1 MISGS
6 EPFHASAGTN
16 AAVGLRAYLDEVAD
30 VVKRVPRAW
39 VRCELHLFKITERFV
54 RMEFIEL
61 DHRGTQVA
69 KVQGGCFPAV
79 WRRIQADFSAAGL
92 SLEPGS
98 QVLVQLQGKLD
109 PTFGFQ
115 VGVSDIDIKFAL
127 GDLNSRIQAIRK
139 QLREAGAWDRNRF
152 LSRPVDFVRVSVIGP
167 PGAASLGD
175 FRSTAARLEAARL
188 VKFEYHEV
196 PFQTRDA
203 PTRIVEELRSIYRAS
218 MSDGTRSCA
227 VAIVR
232 GGGASADLAWLV
244 DHKLTEA
251 VCRMNV
257 PVMTGIGH
265 EQDRIL
271 LDEVACMSFDTPSK
285 VVEHI
290 VATVTRAALDGK
302 RAYEAIRASAEQ
314 MASRT
319 DAAVAA
325 LRATVDKDAR
335 EAIRAAEVSVRSA
348 SVRLEPGARTLLE
361 EAQTLVRS
369 SDVDVDRSARETL
382 RVAEST
388 VRAAAAGLEPGAR
401 ALLDDVRELAAGQLR
416 SAYIAAGQVREA
428 TDQAVR
434 QLGIDIGR
442 YVETATRSVDL
453 GLQRISSELRTRLE
467 AVPESATGKVISAH
481 REIASSVRRAVE
493 LAEEE
498 IAGLRVG
505 AVGDATRA
513 LDACHSEIAI
523 VQARA
528 ETLHPRTVLAAGYVI
543 LRDGAGVPLTG
554 VSAVRTAETVTAE
567 MRDGTARLANA

>member
-1 MISGS
+1 MNSGF
-6 EPFHASAGTN
+6 EPLDTRAGSN

-39 VRCELHLFKITERFV
+39 VRCELHLLKITERFV

-61 DHRGTQVA
+61 EDRGTQVA

-92 SLEPGS
+92 SLEAGS
-98 QVLVQLQGKLD
+98 QVLVQLRGRLD

-115 VGVSDIDIKFAL
+115 VAVLDVDIRFAL
-127 GDLNSRIQAIRK
+127 GDLNTRILAIRK
-139 QLREAGAWDRNRF
+139 QLQGAGAWDRNRS
-152 LSRPVDFVRVSVIGP
+152 LRRPADFVRVSVIAP

-175 FRSTAARLEAARL
+175 FRSTATRLEAARL
-188 VKFEYHEV
+188 VRFDYHEV

-218 MSDGTRSCA
+218 MSEQTRSCA

-290 VATVTRAALDGK
+290 VATVTRAALNGR
-302 RAYEAIRASAEQ
+302 RAYESIRASAEQ
-314 MASRT
+314 IASRT
-319 DAAVAA
+319 KAAVTA
-325 LRATVDKDAR
+325 LGATVDRDAR
-335 EAIRAAEVSVRSA
+335 EAIRAAEMFVRSA
-348 SVRLEPGARTLLE
+348 SVGLEPGARTLLE
-361 EAQTLVRS
+361 EAQNLVRS
-369 SDVDVDRSARETL
+369 SDLDVDRSARETL
-382 RVAEST
+382 RLTGST
-388 VRAAAAGLEPGAR
+388 VRATAAGLEPGAR
-401 ALLDDVRELAAGQLR
+401 ALLDDVRELAAGQLK
-416 SAYIAAGQVREA
+416 SAHAAAGQSREA
-428 TDQAVR
+428 AHQSLQ
-434 QLGIDIGR
+434 QLGIGIGR
-442 YVETATRSVDL
+442 HVEAATRSVDL
-453 GLQRISSELRTRLE
+453 GLQRASSEIRTRLE
-467 AVPESATGKVISAH
+467 AVPASATGEVTSAH
-481 REIASSVRRAVE
+481 REIANSVRHAVE

-498 IAGLRVG
+498 IADLRVG
-505 AVGDATRA
+505 AVGGATRA
-513 LDACHSEIAI
+513 LDACQSEIAI

-528 ETLHPRTVLAAGYVI
+528 GALHPRTVLAAGYAI
-543 LRDGAGVPLTG
+543 LRDGTGAPLTG

-567 MRDGTARLANA
+567 MRDGTALLAKA